1 MRLRAICNLVFAT
14 LALTAACALPA
25 SAADNYTVKDST
37 GTTKT
42 ICSKDVGGVH
52 STCNVIKD
60 SSGNTI
66 DPATA
71 GKQDTANT
79 SLSSI
84 DGKIV
89 APTAGTLTTTITRP
103 ADTTAYAANDALA
116 DSTSS
121 PTSGGFTLS
130 NACRTSGGSGML
142 TSLSIV
148 SSNDPATTLQGEIW
162 VFDSAVTAV
171 NDNAAFALSDA
182 DALKLVP
189 GGVVPFALSSSTAGS
204 GTNSMYAGTGLNLGY
219 TCVGS
224 VNARFLVK
232 VKAAYTPASGET
244 LTLRAAYVAMN

>member
-52 STCNVIKD
+52 STCNVIQNAAG
-60 SSGNTI
+60 STI
-66 DPATA
+66 NPSTSE
-71 GKQDTANT
+71 KQDTANT

-89 APTAGTLTTTITRP
+89 APTAGTFTTTITRP
-103 ADTTAYAANDALA
+103 ADTSAYVANDALA
-116 DSTSS
+116 DSTSA
-121 PTSGGFTLS
+121 PTAGGFTLS
-130 NACRTSGGSGML
+130 NACRTSGGSGFITNL
-142 TSLSIV
+142 TVV

-162 VFDSAVTAV
+162 VFDSAPTAV

-182 DALKLVP
+182 DALKLVA
-189 GGVVPFALSSSTAGS
+189 VLPFALSSTTAGS
-204 GTNSMYAGTGLNLGY
+204 GTNSYFNQPGMNVGY
-219 TCVGS
+219 TCAGS
-224 VNARFLVK
+224 ANLRYLVK

-244 LTLRAAYVAMN
+244 LTVRGAFVATN